1 MILADHCVYGATIGL
16 LKRSGFEVLS
26 LEELTDP
33 SASDPE
39 VLRLAIARDLVL
51 LTNDIGFGNV
61 LLYPPAEH
69 CGMIVL
75 KMRAGTIAL
84 KRKTPPPQ

>member
-1 MILADHCVYGATIGL
+1 MILADHCVYGVTIGL
-16 LKRSGFEVLS
+16 LKRSGYDVVS
-26 LEELTDP
+26 LRELTDP

-61 LLYPPAEH
+61 LLYPPREH
-69 CGMIVL
+69 SGMIVL
-75 KMRAGTIAL
+75 KM
-84 KRKTPPPQ
+84 KTGI